1 MVLETLLLNFLSS
14 LISYFALVHFVLFE
28 LKPTQKLFIMLVN
41 FLTVNFITY
50 PLGQFTTPVILIIMF
65 TLILSFT
72 NERKLNFCCMLFGYL
87 STVIID
93 YVLSNSLYSLIGIT
107 VGSFRSELKLNLP
120 YLVSEALI
128 VYLVTKLLG
137 NLLRNKFQDL
147 NLLLSNKLISLILTN
162 LLVCTGIFIFNFSY
176 GETVGYPPQLVAY
189 NGLLFSGYFLI
200 TILILIAVIKTMI
213 EESETKAKLMHYK
226 NLQEYT
232 DKLEILY
239 NDMRTFRHDY
249 LNILS
254 TMSDYINSHDI
265 EHLEHYYNEQVL
277 PFNSTMKDT
286 DHKLNSL
293 IHIKLSEVKSLLSLK
308 ILSSYSKNLKVTLEI
323 FEDIEHVSMYTLDL
337 SRLLGIYLDNAIEAA
352 EETED
357 KIINITIIKID
368 DENPSKNTENTE
380 TADKTVLQRAL
391 EKDRLLSRLH
401 FKNRPKPVNE
411 SENKNRVI
419 FVIQNSCL
427 AESVPFGKINSFGY
441 SSKGPHR
448 GVGLF
453 SAAKIISKY
462 PNIVSETCL
471 SNHLFTQHLEIY
483 EEESYVANL
492 PL

>member
-14 LISYFALVHFVLFE
+14 LIIYFALVHFILFE
-28 LKPTQKLFIMLVN
+28 MKPSQKLYIMLVN

-50 PLGQFTTPVILIIMF
+50 PLGQFTTPVVLIIMF
-65 TLILSFT
+65 ILILRLT

-87 STVIID
+87 CIVIID
-93 YVLSNSLYSLIGIT
+93 YILSNTIYCLFGIT
-107 VGSFRSELKLNLP
+107 AGNFISELNLNLP
-120 YLVSEALI
+120 YLLSELLI
-128 VYLVTKLLG
+128 VYIITKVLG
-137 NLLRNKFQDL
+137 DILRDKFQDL
-147 NLLLSNKLISLILTN
+147 NLQLSNKLLSLILTN

-176 GETVGYPPQLVAY
+176 GETVGYPQQLVAY

-200 TILILIAVIKTMI
+200 TILILVAVIKTMI
-213 EESETKAKLMHYK
+213 EESETKAKLLHYK

-232 DKLEILY
+232 DKLEVLY
-239 NDMRTFRHDY
+239 SDMRTFRHDY

-254 TMSDYINSHDI
+254 TMSDYINNHDI

-293 IHIKLSEVKSLLSLK
+293 IHIKLVELKSLLSLK
-308 ILSSYSKNLKVTLEI
+308 ILSSYNKNLNVTVEI
-323 FEDIEHVSMYTLDL
+323 FEDIDQVSMYTLDL

-357 KIINITIIKID
+357 KILNIAIIKID
-368 DENPSKNTENTE
+368 DENPNADIKNEKNT
-380 TADKTVLQRAL
+380 DKTLSQKKE
-391 EKDRLLSRLH
+391 EKEHLLKLLH
-401 FKNRPKPVNE
+401 LKSKPKQAYEYENR
-411 SENKNRVI
+411 NRVI
-419 FVIQNSCL
+419 FIIQNSCL
-427 AESVPFGKINSFGY
+427 AESVPFGKINAFGY

-448 GVGLF
+448 GVGLY
-453 SAAKIISKY
+453 SAAKIITKY
-462 PNIVSETCL
+462 PNIVSETRL

-483 EEESYVANL
+483 EEGQYAANL